1 MDARGAYELSLL
13 ELPALSRAGV
23 EVRLVAIDLSA
34 PLDAPEFSVLD
45 DDERSRAARFLRR
58 EDAVRHAATRAALRE
73 VLGAR
78 LGQPAQAVRFVRD
91 EAGRPRLADAVEVG
105 RTDVERMDAPRID
118 ARRTDAPRIDAR
130 LDFNIS
136 HSGAFALI
144 ALSTSRRVGVDIEA
158 QRERFD
164 WRAVAKSVF
173 APREIAY
180 LESLPEG
187 ARSDA
192 FYDAWTAKEALVK
205 ALGTGI
211 SLSGGIVGFEVL
223 GGERGVGRA
232 PRVRLVDPSMFGDAG
247 VAAYEALWCPAPEG
261 YAACVAWSR
270 DARAPTGA

>member
-1 MDARGAYELSLL
+1 MNSLQMDGRRAYELSLL

-91 EAGRPRLADAVEVG
+91 EAGRPRLADAVDA
-105 RTDVERMDAPRID
+105 RRADAPCID
-118 ARRTDAPRIDAR
+118 ARRTDAP

-187 ARSDA
+187 ACGDA

-232 PRVRLVDPSMFGDAG
+232 PRVRLVEPTMSGDAG